1 MLRSLKRRSMRIIV
15 PILVV
20 LGAVLAAALY
30 WLAPAV
36 LGLVTGGTYID
47 PMEPQDISALK
58 GQYLEVDVLNLLDY
72 YAQTIDG
79 DSRTPRSREYLMPV
93 ATTDGDYVYIGVEVP
108 RDKITAADAVMK
120 DTQRMLDDTD
130 GSYQW
135 DGSYVTVRGTLRAM
149 DDETAGLYREYLL
162 SADSVSIF
170 DIGEDSGTF
179 RTLVLVDGA
188 VGAFSSASNAGI
200 LALFW
205 VLGAVA
211 WGVMLFN
218 VVSGRYQDQC
228 KRYLA
233 AQPDPDAA
241 EQQLDLLF
249 EDPEAAR
256 DLRLNRHWLLCS
268 TALSPWIL
276 AGDDVV
282 WAYQHVIKHK
292 KGLLTVSK
300 SYMVRV
306 HSASEDP
313 KHRVHD
319 ITVNS
324 EAEAQNVL
332 ELLHRTYP
340 GAVIGWSEENEKAY
354 KANPAAFRQQAMAQ
368 AAVSAGTES
377 IPGAEPEV

>member
-1 MLRSLKRRSMRIIV
+1 MLQSLKRRSLRIIV

-20 LGAVLAAALY
+20 LGAVLAVALC

-36 LGLVTGGTYID
+36 LGLVTGGTYFD
-47 PMEPQDISALK
+47 PMDPQDVSALK
-58 GQYLEVDVLNLLDY
+58 GQYLEADVTTLLDY

-79 DSRTPRSREYLMPV
+79 DSSVPRSREYLMPV
-93 ATTDGDYVYIGVEVP
+93 ATADGSYIYVGLEVP
-108 RDKITAADAVMK
+108 RDKVSDANAVMK
-120 DTQRMLDDTD
+120 DTQRMLEDTD
-130 GSYQW
+130 GSYEW
-135 DGSYVTVRGTLRAM
+135 DGSYVSVHGTLRAM
-149 DDETAGLYREYLL
+149 DDETAGLYKEYLL
-162 SADSVSIF
+162 SGDGITAL

-188 VGAFSSASNAGI
+188 VGTFSSASNVTI

-205 VLGAVA
+205 LLGLAGWCVLLRNAV
-211 WGVMLFN
+211 G
-218 VVSGRYQDQC
+218 GCYQDQC

-241 EQQLDLLF
+241 ETQLDLLY
-249 EDPEAAR
+249 EDSEVIR
-256 DLRLNRHWLLCS
+256 DLRMNSHWLLCS

-276 AGDDVV
+276 AADDVV
-282 WAYQHVIKHK
+282 WAHEYVIKHK

-300 SYMVRV
+300 SYIVRV

-313 KHRVHD
+313 KHSSHD
-319 ITVNS
+319 ITVKN
-324 EAEAQNVL
+324 EVEAQNIL

-354 KANPAAFRQQAMAQ
+354 KADPAAFHQQAMAQ
-368 AAVSAGTES
+368 AASTLS
-377 IPGAEPEV
+377 ISGAEPEV